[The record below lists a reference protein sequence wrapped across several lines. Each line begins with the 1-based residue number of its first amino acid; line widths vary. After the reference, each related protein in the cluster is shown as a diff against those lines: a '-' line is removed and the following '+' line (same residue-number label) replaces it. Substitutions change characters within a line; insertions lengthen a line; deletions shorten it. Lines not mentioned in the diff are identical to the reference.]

1 MQLLV
6 FTSPD
11 FLQNEA
17 RLIESAFQA
26 GTDRIHLR
34 KPFAQEEP
42 LSALIEQIDSQ
53 WYSRIVL
60 HEHFDLV
67 ERYGLGGIHLNRRNP
82 VAPDWAWNSVRY
94 TVSCSCHLLDELAQT
109 SHFSYRT
116 LSPVFDSLSKQ
127 GYASSFSET
136 ELRMA
141 SLSGR
146 IDIRTIALGGVTP
159 ANIPLLKTLGFGG
172 VAVLGYVWQD
182 FPLTAETVA
191 LRIANLKQNMLC
203 CNL

>member
-6 FTSPD
+6 FTSPE
-11 FLQNEA
+11 FLQDEA

-26 GTDRIHLR
+26 GADRLHLR
-34 KPFAQEEP
+34 KPSAQKEQ
-42 LSALIEQIDSQ
+42 LSALIALIDPR
-53 WYSRIVL
+53 WYNRIVL
-60 HEHFDLV
+60 HEHFELV
-67 ERYGLGGIHLNRRNP
+67 EYYGLGGIHLNRRNP
-82 VAPDWAWNSVRY
+82 VAPDWAWNALRY
-94 TVSCSCHLLDELAQT
+94 TVSCSCHSLEELVQT
-109 SHFSYRT
+109 SHLSYRT
-116 LSPVFDSLSKQ
+116 LSPIFDSLSKQ
-127 GYASSFSET
+127 GYASSFSES

-146 IDIRTIALGGVTP
+146 IDIRTIALGGITP
-159 ANIPLLKTLGFGG
+159 ANIPLLKTFGFGG

-182 FPLTAETVA
+182 FPLTPETVA